1 MGPSTGEKKKMIEDV
16 EQKNACLLERLW
28 LCLYHYW
35 NDE

>member
-1 MGPSTGEKKKMIEDV
+1 MGAPTGGEIKMIEDV
-16 EQKNACLLERLW
+16 EQTSFLEQLW